1 MILRKGWVKFA
12 AMKPILITTVIL
24 LFVSVTSLSFKQER
38 AILHTKVT
46 LGKKL
51 FSEKML
57 SLDSSVSCASCHK
70 PAFAFADTLAYSIG
84 IHGIETSRNTPS
96 VLNMKNRPYYFY
108 DGRAET
114 LQEQALMPI
123 ANKDEMG
130 LPIKDAVQRLNDN
143 SRYRQLFLQV
153 FKETPTAK
161 NLAEAFAAYEQTLE
175 TTNSKFDDWSNGKIS
190 LTKAEERGRQLFTG
204 DKAKCF
210 DCHSME
216 DFTDDNFKN
225 IGLFNGNFL
234 TDSGRYLI
242 TKNEADL
249 GKFKTTG
256 LRNVALTA
264 PYMHNGM
271 FATLE
276 EVLRYY
282 NNAKG
287 FFPHQINLD
296 ATFKNGLNLTP
307 KEQADIVA
315 FLKTLTDKAYIAKS
329 RKSA

>member
-1 MILRKGWVKFA
+1 
-12 AMKPILITTVIL
+12 MKPILITTVIL
-24 LFVSVTSLSFKQER
+24 LFVSVVSLSFKQER
-38 AILHTKVT
+38 SVAYTKAT

-84 IHGIETSRNTPS
+84 IHGTETSRNTPS

-153 FKETPTAK
+153 FKEKPTAK

-175 TTNSKFDDWSNGKIS
+175 TTNSKFDDWSNGNAS

-225 IGLFNGNFL
+225 IGLYNGNFL

-242 TKNEADL
+242 TKNNDDL

-256 LRNVALTA
+256 LRNVAVTA

-282 NNAKG
+282 NNPKG
-287 FFPHQINLD
+287 FFPHQVNIDSSFN
-296 ATFKNGLNLTP
+296 KPLNLT
-307 KEQADIVA
+307 EREEADIVS
-315 FLKTLTDKAYIAKS
+315 FLKTLTDKAYLPQK
-329 RKSA
+329 

>member
-1 MILRKGWVKFA
+1 
-12 AMKPILITTVIL
+12 MKPILITTVIL
-24 LFVSVTSLSFKQER
+24 LFVSVVSLSFKQER
-38 AILHTKVT
+38 AVFYTKAT
-46 LGKKL
+46 LGKRL

-84 IHGIETSRNTPS
+84 IYGRETSRNTPS

-143 SRYRQLFLQV
+143 SSYRQLFLQV
-153 FKETPTAK
+153 FKDKPTAK
-161 NLAEAFAAYEQTLE
+161 NLADAFAAYEKTLE
-175 TTNSKFDDWSNGKIS
+175 TTNSKFDDWSNNKAT

-242 TKNEADL
+242 TKNEDDL
-249 GKFKTTG
+249 GKFKTAG
-256 LRNVALTA
+256 LRNVAVTA
-264 PYMHNGM
+264 PYMHNGI

-282 NNAKG
+282 NNPKG

-296 ATFKNGLNLTP
+296 PTFKKALNLTQ
-307 KEQADIVA
+307 KEQADIVS
-315 FLKTLTDKAYIAKS
+315 FLKTLTDKAYLPKS
-329 RKSA
+329 RKRT